1 MNKIAIEDMKKRGA
15 IVSFRSTTSVRKKS
29 SSKIRRVKTVPEK
42 GYDKIYR
49 QENGVLKN
57 DEEIFKEFVNSDK
70 EIDFEKT
77 GCEVKHLKQVYLD
90 NKGDFVRDVWYEET
104 IFDRDGNVKSVHP
117 FEKKHKNICDV
128 STPLKWTG
136 KYIPYEEAAKKFVI
150 KNMYQLCHVD
160 GLTFDFLFDISKDL
174 QENNAIMYM
183 GGGPTGEDP
192 VVFREGGKPYRVFLK
207 GESGFSDEKKCR
219 WFNLY
224 LLVCEMEYV
233 YE

>member
-117 FEKKHKNICDV
+117 FEKKHKNI
-128 STPLKWTG
+128 
-136 KYIPYEEAAKKFVI
+136 
-150 KNMYQLCHVD
+150 
-160 GLTFDFLFDISKDL
+160 
-174 QENNAIMYM
+174 
-183 GGGPTGEDP
+183 
-192 VVFREGGKPYRVFLK
+192 
-207 GESGFSDEKKCR
+207 
-219 WFNLY
+219 
-224 LLVCEMEYV
+224 
-233 YE
+233 